1 MTGTKVDALSFSVVT
16 DNGFNG
22 APDGVTSEFY
32 MDDGSNRVAVI
43 GKVTSSLFQID
54 RYIEGHTSVTWGTTV
69 SIVGTLSAET
79 MNRKMHGVAGIALG
93 GQSQIVGYNEG
104 KDSDIEYS
112 RSGVT
117 EFFENQD
124 YRTLASEPLDHLDAL
139 GTTVRSVT
147 FALHYAETLQR
158 EGFNRVEFIA
168 GGTGIT
174 SFSEGHWVR
183 GGTQYDNFLA
193 KIKAFILDDSAN
205 FLSEII
211 MAIGES
217 DAVNN
222 QTKAQMDGHLLTFC
236 THIRADI
243 LAETGVNVD
252 RVPIIFLGMNSHFI
266 AQGTGTQVEASLV
279 DGPNLIPFVGYVEVA
294 SYATTTTTLSTGIA
308 NHHSAETH
316 RRIGTREL
324 IKGRRMALKNLAE
337 ALPANIALS
346 VGAAT
351 ETDSAQN
358 ATANVSSSA
367 TFGPFVLNDANPSQ
381 DTENGVVSSQ
391 DFDSLN
397 LSFTINCDTNWMQAW
412 CYLPNDYQNNSA
424 ALLRLRLQP
433 GDGNL
438 NVIMSERNAAQTF
451 VDVFTGSIPYTLE
464 TDIALRITRNQSGLV
479 RLLSGETL
487 IGSGTHPNPI
497 VIVEGLIHFGNTTAG
512 SEVVFTDIQ
521 LAPGGAS
528 ISSGTASE
536 TDTAGSSTPT
546 IAANTAPEA
555 VLLVQKGQE
564 QTLTGNKVTGWGNQK
579 NAEELN
585 NDAGLVEPIADAS
598 GNVTFQTDRILF
610 HADGPSYINNTA
622 ITLIFD
628 ITKLSN
634 VEGKIYGTHASGSRK
649 SDIRTQG
656 SVKLQG
662 TTLNYS
668 GLAYN
673 NRTHLAV
680 TLDRSGNSIKAFLD
694 GVEDA
699 TGTLSTYQAEATG
712 ATEMS
717 LGNGMH
723 AVVHNFAI
731 YDAVLTGAECEAAA
745 ARDFL

>member
-16 DNGFNG
+16 DSGFNA

-32 MDDGSNRVAVI
+32 IDDGSNRVAVI
-43 GKVTSSLFQID
+43 GKVTSSLFQIE
-54 RYIEGHTSVTWGTTV
+54 RYVDGYTSVTWGNTV

-79 MNRKMHGVAGIALG
+79 MNRKIHGVAGIALG

-104 KDSDIEYS
+104 KDSDIEYP
-112 RSGVT
+112 RAGVT
-117 EFFENQD
+117 EYFANQD

-158 EGFNRVEFIA
+158 EGFNRIEFIA

-193 KIKAFILDDSAN
+193 KIKGFILDDSAN
-205 FLSEII
+205 FLNEIV

-222 QTKAQMDGHLLTFC
+222 QTKAQMDAHLLTFC

-243 LAETGVNVD
+243 FAETGVNVD
-252 RVPIIFLGMNSHFI
+252 RVPIIFLGMNSFFI
-266 AQGTGTQVEASLV
+266 GQGTGAQVESSLA
-279 DGPNLIPFVGYVEVA
+279 DAPNLIPFVGYVETS
-294 SYATTTTTLSTGIA
+294 SYATTTTTLSSGVA

-324 IKGRRMALKNLAE
+324 IEGRRMALKNLAE

-351 ETDSAQN
+351 EIDSAQN
-358 ATANVSSSA
+358 ATANISSSA

-381 DTENGVVSSQ
+381 DTQNGVITTQS
-391 DFDSLN
+391 FDNLN
-397 LSFTINCDTNWMQAW
+397 LMFTFNGDTNWAQYW

-438 NVIMSERNAAQTF
+438 NVIMSERNAAQAF
-451 VDVFTGSIPYTLE
+451 VDVFTGSIPYTLS
-464 TDIALRITRNQSGLV
+464 TDLPLRITRNASGLV

-497 VIVEGLIHFGNTTAG
+497 AVVEGLIHFGNTTAG
-512 SEVVFTDIQ
+512 SEVVFKDIQ
-521 LAPGGAS
+521 LAPGGIS

-536 TDTAGSSTPT
+536 TDTAQP
-546 IAANTAPEA
+546 ATASIQTSVPES
-555 VLLVQKGQE
+555 VFLVQKGQE
-564 QTLTGNKVTGWGNQK
+564 QTLTGNKVTGWGNTK
-579 NAEELN
+579 NAEVLN
-585 NDAGLVEPIADAS
+585 NNAGLLEPTADAS

-628 ITKLSN
+628 ITKLTN
-634 VEGKIYGTHASGSRK
+634 TEGKIYGTHAGGA
-649 SDIRTQG
+649 SDIRTQA

-668 GLAYN
+668 GLVFN

-694 GVEDA
+694 GVENA
-699 TGTLSTYQAEATG
+699 SGTLSAYQAESAG

-731 YDAVLTGAECEAAA
+731 YNAVLTGAECEAAA
-745 ARDFL
+745 ARDFV

>member
-32 MDDGSNRVAVI
+32 MDDGANRVAVI

-54 RYIEGHTSVTWGTTV
+54 RYVEGHTSVTWGTTV

-79 MNRKMHGVAGIALG
+79 MNRKIHGVAGIALG

-104 KDSDIEYS
+104 KDTDIEYS
-112 RSGVT
+112 RAGVT

-211 MAIGES
+211 MAIGPS

-252 RVPIIFLGMNSHFI
+252 RAPIIFLGMNSHFI
-266 AQGTGTQVEASLV
+266 AQGTGTQVEASLA

-351 ETDSAQN
+351 ETD
-358 ATANVSSSA
+358 
-367 TFGPFVLNDANPSQ
+367 
-381 DTENGVVSSQ
+381 
-391 DFDSLN
+391 
-397 LSFTINCDTNWMQAW
+397 
-412 CYLPNDYQNNSA
+412 
-424 ALLRLRLQP
+424 
-433 GDGNL
+433 
-438 NVIMSERNAAQTF
+438 
-451 VDVFTGSIPYTLE
+451 
-464 TDIALRITRNQSGLV
+464 
-479 RLLSGETL
+479 
-487 IGSGTHPNPI
+487 
-497 VIVEGLIHFGNTTAG
+497 TAG
-512 SEVVFTDIQ
+512 S
-521 LAPGGAS
+521 AS
-528 ISSGTASE
+528 VDLLGSPVQQSVSAASE
-536 TDTAGSSTPT
+536 TDSAGSSTPT

-555 VLLVQKGQE
+555 VFLVQKGQE

-585 NDAGLVEPIADAS
+585 NDAGLVEPNADAS
-598 GNVTFQTDRILF
+598 GNVTFLTDRILF

-634 VEGKIYGTHASGSRK
+634 VEGKIYGTHASASRK

-680 TLDRSGNSIKAFLD
+680 TLDRSGNSIKVFLD

-699 TGTLSTYQAEATG
+699 AGTLAAYQAEATG
-712 ATEMS
+712 ATELS